1 MMTCKVLRPSFALPI
16 EGLLPQLLHPSDYRL
31 QRIYPVLGIAGIRR
45 VAGVRRVAG
54 ARAVAEASRVTR
66 NVHSGFRLT
75 NAFRHD
81 HLGARCKERPLAIAP
96 LRLWNHKLST
106 IDFAHIGVRLLID
119 WPVVNP

>member
-16 EGLLPQLLHPSDYRL
+16 EGLLPHLLHPSDYRL
-31 QRIYPVLGIAGIRR
+31 QGISPVLGIAGIRR
-45 VAGVRRVAG
+45 GARARRVAG
-54 ARAVAEASRVTR
+54 ASRVTR
-66 NVHSGFRLT
+66 NFHSGIRLT

-106 IDFAHIGVRLLID
+106 SDFVHIGIRLWID